1 MKKIIL
7 LIAAIAV
14 ISCKNEAPI
23 DYAIVS
29 GKIVNKNVGE
39 FSINSKDRSIKEI
52 ITVQEDG
59 SFIDT
64 LRFNNGSYMLY
75 DGKNATELYLE
86 AGNNI
91 VVNYD
96 AKDFS
101 STLKISGKGS
111 EISNYLALK
120 GKKERNLKGEGM
132 TVYELE
138 EGDFKAKFGEIK
150 IALEELINSTE
161 GISDEYK
168 VKERK
173 ALNYAYLG
181 QLNIYERYHA
191 HFAKKPEFKISEDF
205 LNELDGLVF
214 DNEED
219 FKFSTDYKNLVTSHY
234 REMSAEL
241 VKKDSI
247 DEDLAFLKIT
257 TAILNETIKNSL
269 MFDSAK
275 YGVTYAE
282 NLEEYYNI
290 FINASTNEENNKVIT
305 ESYNKLKTVAKGQ
318 PSPKFVGF
326 ENYLGGTTSL
336 DDLKGKYVYVDV
348 WATWCGPCKKEIPS
362 LKEVEKKYHGKNIEF
377 VSISVDKASDHDK
390 WKKMVEEK
398 ELKGIQLF
406 SDKDWGSD
414 FVQGYSIKGIPRF
427 ILIDPNGNIVS
438 SNAPRPS
445 ESRLIDMF
453 NELKI

>member
-1 MKKIIL
+1 
-7 LIAAIAV
+7 
-14 ISCKNEAPI
+14 
-23 DYAIVS
+23 
-29 GKIVNKNVGE
+29 
-39 FSINSKDRSIKEI
+39 
-52 ITVQEDG
+52 
-59 SFIDT
+59 
-64 LRFNNGSYMLY
+64 MLF
-75 DGKNATELYLE
+75 DGKNVTELYLD
-86 AGNNI
+86 AGTNI
-91 VVNYD
+91 IVNYD
-96 AKDFS
+96 ATDFS
-101 STLKISGKGS
+101 STLNISGEGS

-120 GKKERNLKGEGM
+120 GKKERELKGEGM

-138 EGDFKAKFGEIK
+138 EGDFKSKFGEIK
-150 IALEELINSTE
+150 TVLEELINSTE
-161 GISDEYK
+161 GISEVYK
-168 VKERK
+168 EKEKR

-191 HFAKKPEFKISEDF
+191 HFAKKPDFKISEGF
-205 LNELDGLVF
+205 LNDLDGLVF

-219 FKFSTDYKNLVTSHY
+219 FNFSSDYKNLVTSHY
-234 REMSAEL
+234 REKAGEM

-247 DEDLAFLKIT
+247 GEDLAFLKT
-257 TAILNETIKNSL
+257 VAAISNETIKNSL
-269 MFDSAK
+269 LFDSAK

-290 FINASTNEENNKVIT
+290 FINASTSEENNKTIT
-305 ESYNKLKTVAKGQ
+305 ESYNKLKKVAKGQ
-318 PSPKFVGF
+318 PSPKFVGY

-348 WATWCGPCKKEIPS
+348 WATWCGPCKREIPS

-377 VSISVDKASDHDK
+377 VSISVDKAKDHDK

-406 SDKDWGSD
+406 SDKDWESD

-427 ILIDPNGNIVS
+427 ILIDPNGNIVN

>member
-1 MKKIIL
+1 MKKICL

-14 ISCKNEAPI
+14 ISCKTEAPI
-23 DYAIVS
+23 DYAVLS
-29 GKIVNKNVGE
+29 GKIINKEVGE
-39 FSINSKDRSIKEI
+39 LSINSKDRSVKEVI
-52 ITVQEDG
+52 EVKEDG
-59 SFIDT
+59 SFVDT
-64 LRFNNGSYMLY
+64 LMLKTGSYMLY
-75 DGKNATELYLE
+75 DGKNVAEVYLD
-86 AGNNI
+86 AGTNI

-96 AKDFS
+96 AKNFS
-101 STLKISGKGS
+101 ETLSISGKDA
-111 EISNYLALK
+111 EISNYLAVK
-120 GKKERNLKGEGM
+120 GKKEKEMRGEGM
-132 TVYELE
+132 TVYELDE
-138 EGDFKAKFGEIK
+138 KEFKAKFVEIK
-150 IALEELINSTE
+150 QVLEGLVNSTE
-161 GISDEYK
+161 GISEEFK
-168 VKERK
+168 AMEVKGLK
-173 ALNYAYLG
+173 YSYLG

-191 HFAKKPEFKISEDF
+191 HFAKKPEFKISEGF
-205 LNELDGLVF
+205 LNELDGLVY

-219 FKFSTDYKNLVTSHY
+219 FNYSADYKNLVTSHY
-234 REMSAEL
+234 RTESAEL

-247 DEDLAFLKIT
+247 NEDLAFLK
-257 TAILNETIKNSL
+257 TAAGISNETIKNSL

-290 FINASTNEENNKVIT
+290 FINSSTNEENNKVIT
-305 ESYNKLKTVAKGQ
+305 ESYNKLKMVAKGQ

-348 WATWCGPCKKEIPS
+348 WATWCGPCKREIPS

-377 VSISVDKASDHDK
+377 VSISVDKAKDHDK

-427 ILIDPNGNIVS
+427 ILIDPDGNIVS

-445 ESRLIDMF
+445 ESRLIDLF
-453 NELKI
+453 DELKI